1 MTALAGVI
9 ALASSACS
17 AASPSGPFQPRV
29 LSWRSNVFTGPSPT
43 KSPGRVEITE
53 AEPAIAVGP
62 LVLSAGPQSPF
73 VSESSARCPKEM
85 ALVAGRVCVDRWEAG
100 VVQTVGAEELPW
112 SPFKSLD
119 GKTARF
125 RAVSKAGI
133 VPQGYISG
141 RQAELACRNAGKRLC
156 TASEW
161 EAGCRGPKHTQFPY
175 GNERTA
181 GVCNDDIRERHPVI
195 EATSMLGIHGRKVW
209 LDGMN
214 LDIINQLPNTVAKA
228 GERSACV
235 TEEGLY
241 DMVGNLHEWVADADG
256 TFRGGYYMDT
266 SQNGDGCSYRTTGHD
281 FTYHDYS
288 TGFRC
293 CTDPEPVE

>member
-1 MTALAGVI
+1 MR
-9 ALASSACS
+9 
-17 AASPSGPFQPRV
+17 PRV
-29 LSWRSNVFTGPSPT
+29 LSWRSHVGSTAPFPAPS
-43 KSPGRVEITE
+43 GRVEITE
-53 AEPAIAVGP
+53 AEPAMAVGP
-62 LVLSAGPQSPF
+62 LLLSAGPQSPF
-73 VSESSARCPKEM
+73 VSESAARCPEEM
-85 ALVAGRVCVDRWEAG
+85 SLVAGRVCVDRWEAG
-100 VVQTVGAEELPW
+100 VVQMVDGVEQAW
-112 SPFKSLD
+112 SPFKPLD
-119 GKTARF
+119 GSTRAL
-125 RAVSKAGI
+125 RAVSRAGV

-156 TASEW
+156 TAAEW
-161 EAGCRGPKHTQFPY
+161 ETGCRGPKHTQFPY
-175 GNERTA
+175 GDERTA

-195 EATSMLGIHGRKVW
+195 EATAMLGIHGRRVW

-214 LDIINQLPNTVAKA
+214 LEIINQLPNTVAKA

-235 TEEGLY
+235 TGEGLY

-293 CTDPEPVE
+293 CADPEPVE